1 MQRPDS
7 IIQLKLNLQK
17 QKMVSRLMCAD
28 KFSNRP
34 SKFQNLKQILPKYF
48 LTIFLL
54 ENSFFNANWW
64 SLLPYQF
71 CATSSAISL
80 LPLYDFFQ

>member
-1 MQRPDS
+1 MQRPTS

-48 LTIFLL
+48 WLGFY
-54 ENSFFNANWW
+54 SKKVF
-64 SLLPYQF
+64 
-71 CATSSAISL
+71 
-80 LPLYDFFQ
+80 